1 MQCLFWPEIGPIL
14 VGLWLLLPL
23 LLVTSEGGDGFFLS
37 FHPFGPKIFQDVPDF
52 TNLGSSMKLLHITY
66 WSWINRCPYRMNG
79 ISEGARTFQGW
90 AGHLPFSHCRVRNA
104 WILITLIWIFLES
117 YFSGWVRNFLGGEE
131 KKKDDL
137 NWEGGEFKVRNIVSF
152 SFTVESF
159 KPPMK
164 TLETAFSFQSCGGG
178 FRSRSFP
185 MHATCWSQKCH

>member
-1 MQCLFWPEIGPIL
+1 MSLPHEWDIRGGKDLSGVGGASPLFTLQSQECMNINNINLNIFRVIL
-14 VGLWLLLPL
+14 
-23 LLVTSEGGDGFFLS
+23 
-37 FHPFGPKIFQDVPDF
+37 Q
-52 TNLGSSMKLLHITY
+52 
-66 WSWINRCPYRMNG
+66 
-79 ISEGARTFQGW
+79 
-90 AGHLPFSHCRVRNA
+90 RV
-104 WILITLIWIFLES
+104 
-117 YFSGWVRNFLGGEE
+117 GEE
-131 KKKDDL
+131 FSRRGRKKKDDL